1 MKFSRI
7 ELRDLAIC
15 WLALGFCFSLQYL
28 IPNRD
33 IPYSQSLARFAVY
46 FGIALIGIGTGFLFH
61 ELAHKGV
68 AQRFGYHAE
77 FRMWKMGL
85 VIAVAAAL
93 LSFGKFF
100 FFAPGAVYTSTY
112 KKPDPHEEGL
122 ISAAGP
128 ATNIALAGL
137 FYLVASGNG
146 YGELWVAVGSFGCQ
160 INLWLA
166 AFNLIPFPPLD
177 GVKILRWNRAAWTAL
192 AVLSWG
198 LLALLMLGVIKL

>member
-1 MKFSRI
+1 MSFSKI

-15 WLALGFCFSLQYL
+15 WLSLGFCFSLQYL
-28 IPNRD
+28 IPNRG
-33 IPYSQSLARFAVY
+33 IPYVLSFERFAVN
-46 FGIALIGIGTGFLFH
+46 FGVALIGIGTGFLFH

-68 AQRFGYHAE
+68 AQRYGYHAE

-85 VIAVAAAL
+85 VIAVASAL
-93 LSFGKFF
+93 LSFGQFL

-112 KKPDPHEEGL
+112 KQPDPREEGL

-128 ATNIALAGL
+128 LTNIALAGL
-137 FYLVASGNG
+137 FYLLAAGSG
-146 YGELWVAVGSFGCQ
+146 YDDIWIMVGNFGFQ
-160 INLWLA
+160 VNLWLA

-177 GVKILRWNRAAWTAL
+177 GVKILRWNKAAWMAL

-198 LLALLMLGVIKL
+198 LLALLMLGVIK

>member
-1 MKFSRI
+1 MRFSLI

-15 WLALGFCFSLQYL
+15 WLVLGVCFSLHYL
-28 IPNRD
+28 IPQQGLPD
-33 IPYSQSLARFAVY
+33 GQSLAQFAAFLPV
-46 FGIALIGIGTGFLFH
+46 ALVGIGTGFLFH

-68 AQRFGYHAE
+68 AQRYGYHAE

-85 VIAVAAAL
+85 VIAVVAAL
-93 LSFGKFF
+93 LSFGQFL

-112 KKPDPHEEGL
+112 KQPDPREEGF

-128 ATNIALAGL
+128 VANIMLAGL
-137 FYLVASGNG
+137 FFLVAAGTG
-146 YGELWVAVGSFGCQ
+146 YRGIWSEIGLFGFQ

-177 GVKILRWNRAAWTAL
+177 GVKILRWNKLAWFAL
-192 AVLSWG
+192 AALSWG
-198 LLALLMLGVIKL
+198 LLLLLMLGVI

>member
-15 WLALGFCFSLQYL
+15 WLSLGFCFSLQYL
-28 IPNRD
+28 IPGRD
-33 IPYSQSLARFAVY
+33 IPYSQSLTRFTVY
-46 FGIALIGIGTGFLFH
+46 FGIALVGIGTGFLFH

-77 FRMWKMGL
+77 FRMWKLGL
-85 VIAVAAAL
+85 IIAVASAL
-93 LSFGKFF
+93 LSFGRFL

-112 KKPDPHEEGL
+112 KMPDPGEEGL

-128 ATNIALAGL
+128 VTNIVLAGL
-137 FYLVASGNG
+137 FYVLATSTG
-146 YGELWVAVGSFGCQ
+146 YDDIWSMIGSFGFQ

-166 AFNLIPFPPLD
+166 AFNLVPFPPLD
-177 GVKILRWNRAAWTAL
+177 GVKILRWNKAAWLAL
-192 AVLSWG
+192 AVISWG
-198 LLALLMLGVIKL
+198 LLALLMFGVIK

>member
-28 IPNRD
+28 IPSRE
-33 IPYSQSLARFAVY
+33 IPYSKSLAQFAVY
-46 FGIALIGIGTGFLFH
+46 FGVALIGIGTGFLFH

-77 FRMWKMGL
+77 FRMWKLGL
-85 VIAVAAAL
+85 IIAVASAV
-93 LSFGKFF
+93 LSFGRFL
-100 FFAPGAVYTSTY
+100 FFAPGAVYTSTH
-112 KKPDPHEEGL
+112 KTPDLKEEGL

-128 ATNIALAGL
+128 LTNIALAGL
-137 FYLVASGNG
+137 FYLLAAGTG
-146 YGELWVAVGSFGCQ
+146 YADIWSLVGAFGFQ
-160 INLWLA
+160 VNLWLA

-177 GVKILRWNRAAWTAL
+177 GVKILRWNKAAWLAL
-192 AVLSWG
+192 AVISWG
-198 LLALLMLGVIKL
+198 LLALLMFGVIK

>member
-1 MKFSRI
+1 MRFSRI

-33 IPYSQSLARFAVY
+33 IPYPQSLVQFAVN
-46 FGIALIGIGTGFLFH
+46 FGIALIGIGAGFVFH

-68 AQRFGYHAE
+68 AQHFGYHAE

-85 VIAVAAAL
+85 VIALAAAL

-100 FFAPGAVYTSTY
+100 FFAPGAVYTSTH
-112 KKPDPHEEGL
+112 KMPNPSEEGF

-128 ATNIALAGL
+128 AANIALAGL
-137 FYLVASGNG
+137 FCLLASGNG
-146 YGELWVAVGSFGCQ
+146 YDKLWATVGSFGFQ
-160 INLWLA
+160 VNLWLA

-177 GVKILRWNRAAWTAL
+177 GVKILRWNKAAYTAL

-198 LLALLMLGVIKL
+198 LLALLMLGVIK

>member
-1 MKFSRI
+1 M
-7 ELRDLAIC
+7 RDLAIC
-15 WLALGFCFSLQYL
+15 WLTLGLCFSLQYL

-33 IPYSQSLARFAVY
+33 MPYSQSLAQFAVY
-46 FGIALIGIGTGFLFH
+46 AGVALIGIGAGFLFH

-112 KKPDPHEEGL
+112 KTPNPNEEGL

-128 ATNIALAGL
+128 AANIALAGL
-137 FYLVASGNG
+137 FYLLAAGPGHADIWGLV
-146 YGELWVAVGSFGCQ
+146 GEFGFRV
-160 INLWLA
+160 NLWLA

-177 GVKILRWNRAAWTAL
+177 GVKILRWNKAAYTAL
-192 AVLSWG
+192 AVISWG
-198 LLALLMLGVIKL
+198 LLALLMLGVIK

>member
-1 MKFSRI
+1 MSFSKI

-28 IPNRD
+28 IPQQGT
-33 IPYSQSLARFAVY
+33 PYAQSLAQFAV
-46 FGIALIGIGTGFLFH
+46 FLGVALIGIGAGFLCH

-68 AQRFGYHAE
+68 AQRYGYHAE
-77 FRMWKMGL
+77 IRMWKLGL
-85 VIAVAAAL
+85 IIAIASAVI
-93 LSFGKFF
+93 SFGQFL

-112 KKPDPHEEGL
+112 KQPDPGEEGR

-128 ATNIALAGL
+128 VANIILAGL
-137 FYLVASGNG
+137 FFL
-146 YGELWVAVGSFGCQ
+146 LAVGAANSDTWSLIGNFGFQ

-177 GVKILRWNRAAWTAL
+177 GVKILRWNKIAWFAL

-198 LLALLMLGVIKL
+198 LLLMLMLGVIR

>member
-1 MKFSRI
+1 MSFSKI

-15 WLALGFCFSLQYL
+15 WMSLGFCFSLQYL
-28 IPNRD
+28 IPNRG
-33 IPYSQSLARFAVY
+33 IPYLLSFEKFAVN
-46 FGIALIGIGTGFLFH
+46 FGVALIGIGTGFVCH

-68 AQRFGYHAE
+68 AQRCGYHAE

-85 VIAVAAAL
+85 AIAVASAL
-93 LSFGKFF
+93 LSFGRFL

-112 KKPDPHEEGL
+112 KTPDPTEEGL

-137 FYLVASGNG
+137 FYLLAAGSAHADIWSTV
-146 YGELWVAVGSFGCQ
+146 GEFGFQ
-160 INLWLA
+160 VNLWLA

-177 GVKILRWNRAAWTAL
+177 GVKILRWNKAAWLAL

-198 LLALLMLGVIKL
+198 LLALLMLGVIK

>member
-1 MKFSRI
+1 MKFSGI

-28 IPNRD
+28 MPVRD
-33 IPYSQSLARFAVY
+33 IPYLQSLVRFAVY
-46 FGIALIGIGTGFLFH
+46 LGVALVGIGTGFLFH

-77 FRMWKMGL
+77 FRMWKLGL
-85 VIAVAAAL
+85 IIAVASAVI
-93 LSFGKFF
+93 SFGQFL

-112 KKPDPHEEGL
+112 KRPDPREEGR

-128 ATNIALAGL
+128 VANIILAGL
-137 FYLVASGNG
+137 FFLM
-146 YGELWVAVGSFGCQ
+146 AVGTGYSDIWRLIGNFGFQ
-160 INLWLA
+160 VNLWLA

-177 GVKILRWNRAAWTAL
+177 GVKILRWNKLAWLVLAA
-192 AVLSWG
+192 LSWG
-198 LLALLMLGVIKL
+198 LLLMLILGVIR

>member
-1 MKFSRI
+1 MSFSKI

-15 WLALGFCFSLQYL
+15 WLVLGLCFSLPYL
-28 IPNRD
+28 IPKQGL
-33 IPYSQSLARFAVY
+33 PGWQSLAQFAAFLPV
-46 FGIALIGIGTGFLFH
+46 ALVGIGTGFLFH

-68 AQRFGYHAE
+68 AQRYGYHAE

-85 VIAVAAAL
+85 VIAVATAI
-93 LSFGKFF
+93 LSFGQFL

-112 KKPDPHEEGL
+112 KQPDPREEGF

-128 ATNIALAGL
+128 VANIILAGL
-137 FYLVASGNG
+137 FFLLAAGTGDGGIWSEIG
-146 YGELWVAVGSFGCQ
+146 LFGFQ

-177 GVKILRWNRAAWTAL
+177 GVKILRWNKLAWFAL
-192 AVLSWG
+192 AALSWG
-198 LLALLMLGVIKL
+198 LLLMLMLGVV

>member
-1 MKFSRI
+1 MRFSSI

-15 WLALGFCFSLQYL
+15 WLTLGFCFSLQYL

-33 IPYSQSLARFAVY
+33 IPYPQSLMQFAVY
-46 FGIALIGIGTGFLFH
+46 FGVALIGIGAGFLFH

-68 AQRFGYHAE
+68 AQHFGYHAE
-77 FRMWKMGL
+77 FRMWKIGL
-85 VIAVAAAL
+85 LIAVAAAL

-112 KKPDPHEEGL
+112 KTPGPDEEGL

-128 ATNIALAGL
+128 AANILLAGL
-137 FYLVASGNG
+137 FYLLATGSADAAVWN
-146 YGELWVAVGSFGCQ
+146 EVGSFGFQ
-160 INLWLA
+160 VNLWLA

-177 GVKILRWNRAAWTAL
+177 GVKILRWNKAAYTAL

-198 LLALLMLGVIKL
+198 LLALLMLGVIK

>member
-7 ELRDLAIC
+7 ELRDLTIC

-28 IPNRD
+28 IPNRE
-33 IPYSQSLARFAVY
+33 IPYTQSLMQFAVN
-46 FGIALIGIGTGFLFH
+46 FGIALIGIGAGFLFH

-112 KKPDPHEEGL
+112 KTPNPNEEGL

-137 FYLVASGNG
+137 FYLVASGKG
-146 YGELWVAVGSFGCQ
+146 YDELWAAVGSFGFQ
-160 INLWLA
+160 VNLWLA

-177 GVKILRWNRAAWTAL
+177 GVRILRWNKAAYTAL
-192 AVLSWG
+192 AVISWG
-198 LLALLMLGVIKL
+198 LLALLMLGVIK

>member
-28 IPNRD
+28 IPSRE
-33 IPYSQSLARFAVY
+33 IPYLQSLAQFAVY
-46 FGIALIGIGTGFLFH
+46 FGVALIGIGTGFLFH

-85 VIAVAAAL
+85 IIAVAAAL
-93 LSFGKFF
+93 LSFGRFF

-112 KKPDPHEEGL
+112 KTPNAHEEGL

-128 ATNIALAGL
+128 LTNIALAGL
-137 FYLVASGNG
+137 FYLLAAGTG
-146 YGELWVAVGSFGCQ
+146 YADIWSLVGAFGFQ
-160 INLWLA
+160 VNLWLA

-177 GVKILRWNRAAWTAL
+177 GVKILRWNKAAWLAL
-192 AVLSWG
+192 AVIAWG
-198 LLALLMLGVIKL
+198 LLTLLMFGVIK

>member
-1 MKFSRI
+1 MKFSGI

-28 IPNRD
+28 IPVRD
-33 IPYSQSLARFAVY
+33 IPYPQSLVRFAVY
-46 FGIALIGIGTGFLFH
+46 FGVALIGIGTGFLFH

-77 FRMWKMGL
+77 FRMWKLGL
-85 VIAVAAAL
+85 LIAVASAL
-93 LSFGKFF
+93 LSFGKFL

-112 KKPDPHEEGL
+112 KTPDPREEGL

-128 ATNIALAGL
+128 LTNIALAGL
-137 FYLVASGNG
+137 FYLIATGSGDAG
-146 YGELWVAVGSFGCQ
+146 LWSVIGSFGFQ

-166 AFNLIPFPPLD
+166 AFNLVPFPPLD
-177 GVKILRWNRAAWTAL
+177 GVKILRWNKAVWMMLAA
-192 AVLSWG
+192 VSWG
-198 LLALLMLGVIKL
+198 LLALLMLGVIK

>member
-28 IPNRD
+28 IPSRE
-33 IPYSQSLARFAVY
+33 IPYSQSLAQFAVY
-46 FGIALIGIGTGFLFH
+46 FGMALIGIGTGFLFH

-85 VIAVAAAL
+85 IIAVASAL
-93 LSFGKFF
+93 LSFGRFF

-112 KKPDPHEEGL
+112 KTPDPNEEGL

-128 ATNIALAGL
+128 ANQYRAG
-137 FYLVASGNG
+137 
-146 YGELWVAVGSFGCQ
+146 GSFLPAGRGYRLCGYLEPGRQ
-160 INLWLA
+160 LSGSRSTSGW
-166 AFNLIPFPPLD
+166 PLSTSYPS
-177 GVKILRWNRAAWTAL
+177 RRWTASRYCAGTRL
-192 AVLSWG
+192 HGWRWP
-198 LLALLMLGVIKL
+198 

>member
-1 MKFSRI
+1 MRFSSI

-28 IPNRD
+28 IPGRD
-33 IPYSQSLARFAVY
+33 IPYTQSLVQFAVY
-46 FGIALIGIGTGFLFH
+46 FGVALIGIGAGFLFH

-68 AQRFGYHAE
+68 AQHFGYHAE

-85 VIAVAAAL
+85 LIAVAAAL

-100 FFAPGAVYTSTY
+100 FFAPGAVYTSADKTPG
-112 KKPDPHEEGL
+112 PDEEGL

-128 ATNIALAGL
+128 AANIALAGL
-137 FYLVASGNG
+137 FYLLATGGADTAIWN
-146 YGELWVAVGSFGCQ
+146 EVGSFGFQ
-160 INLWLA
+160 VNLWLA

-177 GVKILRWNRAAWTAL
+177 GVKILRWSKAAYTAL
-192 AVLSWG
+192 AALSWG
-198 LLALLMLGVIKL
+198 LLALLMLGVIK

>member
-1 MKFSRI
+1 MRFSRI

-28 IPNRD
+28 IPNREM
-33 IPYSQSLARFAVY
+33 PYPQSLAQFAVY
-46 FGIALIGIGTGFLFH
+46 FGVALIGIGAGFLFH

-68 AQRFGYHAE
+68 VQHFGYHAE

-85 VIAVAAAL
+85 LIAVAAAL

-100 FFAPGAVYTSTY
+100 FFAPGAVYTSAY
-112 KKPDPHEEGL
+112 KTPNPDEEGL

-128 ATNIALAGL
+128 AANIVLAGL
-137 FYLVASGNG
+137 FYLLAAGNG
-146 YGELWVAVGSFGCQ
+146 FDEPWTAVGSFGFQ
-160 INLWLA
+160 VNLWLA

-177 GVKILRWNRAAWTAL
+177 GVRILRWNKAAYTAL
-192 AVLSWG
+192 AVISWG
-198 LLALLMLGVIKL
+198 LLALLMLGVIK